1 VSDQVLLRDL
11 VAIPDAVHAGDFV
24 LSLAKG
30 VGEKS
35 TIDDYVVTEPLAQNF
50 DRALGLIR
58 SALETGASR
67 AAYLDGSFGSGKSHF
82 MAVLYAILSKD
93 PDARGKRGLADIV
106 ARHDAWLTGRK
117 FLLVPYHLIGN
128 QSLDAAIL
136 GGYVAHVLAEHP
148 GKPLPAV
155 FRDDEL
161 LGDAAEQRA
170 RQGDDDFISQLP
182 EADDEWGKEESDTGA
197 WDAESL
203 DRAFTEPPGGPE
215 RRRLIG
221 DLLAGPYKRY
231 ARAVRADQ
239 ESYIPLD
246 EGLSE
251 ISKHA
256 RNVLG
261 YDAIVLLL
269 DELVL
274 WLAGYIGDHRKISA
288 EAQKVSKLVESAEH
302 HRPAPII
309 SFVPRQRDLRDLVR
323 KDAAGVETTTLF
335 DTLKYWDGRF
345 DSIRLDDRNLPAI
358 VHERLLKP
366 KDPAA
371 RERLD
376 AAFSGTHLSAQAWEI
391 LLDTHGEAAAGTA
404 AATREAFRL
413 TYPFSPAFT
422 HAMVDIS
429 GALQRERTALK
440 LMQQLLVDYRDT
452 LPVGQLMPLGA
463 IFDVL
468 AAGVDRP
475 FTDKLRDE
483 FEQVKRFYT
492 QRVRPYLLMKHGLS
506 EDQAAALSP
515 KHPFRADD
523 LVVKTLLLAA
533 LVPNVPALTGLTAT
547 RLAALNHGSI
557 VSMIPNQ
564 ERAQVTRTLRQLSGQ
579 FGEIRLSGSDDD
591 PRVDLALIGV
601 DTEGLIRDNRHADDD
616 AARRKLVRDLIWNE
630 LKLTD
635 DGSFETQAKIVW
647 RGTARTVDVLMDN
660 VRDEERMP
668 STRFQ
673 ADPDTIRVVIDYPFD
688 TGNFGPA
695 EDVNRVHEL
704 QAKLDSDTLTWLPH
718 FLSED
723 RKADLST
730 LIVINYLLERDRLA
744 EVTPLWT
751 VEDRHHARTQLESRR
766 SALTSRLR
774 EALRRAYGVTSPDDA
789 DLGTRAAD
797 QLLTLARG
805 LEPRIPVGQG
815 MRGAFEG
822 FCGQL
827 LSYRFPAHPDFDL
840 NRSGRELKLT
850 ELETVL
856 SAVEHAA
863 QDKVGRFE
871 VPRADIATLKKVANP
886 LKLGV
891 MHEAAFVLLHE
902 WPDLINR
909 KAAGQDQVTV
919 RQVRDW
925 IDEAQRGM
933 PAAVQHLIVACYA
946 VQEDKAWL
954 RARQSIEMPPLG
966 RLTDDMVL
974 RGQELPTDEE
984 FERASARA
992 AGIFGVQR
1000 EPVRTARSVHAIAQE
1015 VHSWAAAWLGGTES
1029 LAAELDA
1036 HAVTLG
1042 LDQPGE
1048 EGGPGARQL
1057 TSRLVTELLSD
1068 LNKTLDSTEA
1078 LRVLAAADLPR
1089 ENAIYRAHAAS
1100 AGRLA
1105 EALGAA
1111 NWQALD
1117 ELAASVSVPEPDA
1130 AEQATD
1136 SEAAAIISRLRETA
1150 RRDEHEAALAA
1161 PLSTASQAALD
1172 LIIAWTRARTAVAAG
1187 PHEAVRGAT
1196 AAVRGTGRGLWNP
1209 AVQEASTTQ
1218 PDSRTPGLTEA
1229 GVAVPGWKSPSAT
1242 VPTLGLSQ
1250 PGAVGSV
1257 NRVSAA
1263 GVPALLDEIRAA
1275 AAADPDA
1282 EFEISWRIVDR

>member
-1 VSDQVLLRDL
+1 MSDQVLLRDL
-11 VAIPDAVHAGDFV
+11 IVIPDEVHAGDFV

-30 VGEKS
+30 VGERS
-35 TIDDYVVTEPLAQNF
+35 TIDDYVVTDPLAQNF
-50 DRALGLIR
+50 DRALGLVK

-82 MAVLYAILSKD
+82 MAVLYAILNGD
-93 PDARGKRGLADIV
+93 PDARGKKGLADV
-106 ARHDAWLTGRK
+106 VGRHDTWLAGRK
-117 FLLVPYHLIGN
+117 FLLVPYHLTGS

-136 GGYVAHVLAEHP
+136 GGYVAHVMAAHP

-155 FRDDEL
+155 YRDDEL
-161 LGDAAEQRA
+161 LADAVDQRA
-170 RQGDDDFISQLP
+170 RLGDDEFIKQLP
-182 EADDEWGKEESDTGA
+182 EADDEWGDAA
-197 WDAESL
+197 WDTRTL
-203 DRAFTEPPGGPE
+203 DGAFADSPGGKE

-221 DLLAGPYKRY
+221 DLLAGPFRRY

-239 ESYIPLD
+239 ESYISLD

-256 RNVLG
+256 RDVLG

-345 DSIRLDDRNLPAI
+345 DLIRLEDRNLPAI
-358 VHERLLKP
+358 VHERLLRP

-371 RERLD
+371 RQRLD

-391 LLDTHGEAAAGTA
+391 LLDTHGEAGGTTA
-404 AATREAFRL
+404 EATREAFRL

-429 GALQRERTALK
+429 SALQRERTALK
-440 LMQQLLVDYRDT
+440 LMQQLLVDYRDS

-468 AAGVDRP
+468 AAGADRP

-492 QRVRPYLLMKHGLS
+492 QRVRPYLLMKHGLT
-506 EDQAAALSP
+506 EDQAAVLGP
-515 KHPFRADD
+515 RHQFRADD

-547 RLAALNHGSI
+547 RLSALNHGSI

-564 ERAQVTRTLRQLSGQ
+564 ERVQVTRTLRQLSGQ
-579 FGEIRLSGSDDD
+579 FGEIRLSGSEED

-601 DTEGLIRDNRHADDD
+601 DTEGLIRDNLHADDD
-616 AARRKLVRDLIWNE
+616 STRRKLVKDLIWDE
-630 LKLTD
+630 LKLKD
-635 DGSFETQAKIVW
+635 DGGFETRAEVVW
-647 RGTARTVDVLMDN
+647 RGTVRAIDVLMDN

-673 ADPDTIRVVIDYPFD
+673 ADPGTIRVIIDHPFD

-695 EDVNRVHEL
+695 EDLNRVHDL
-704 QAKLDSDTLTWLPH
+704 QATLGDGDTLVWLPH

-751 VEDRHHARTQLESRR
+751 AEDRHHARTQLESRR

-789 DLGTRAAD
+789 DLGTRAAE
-797 QLLTLARG
+797 QVLSLARG
-805 LEPRIPVGQG
+805 FEPRISAGQG
-815 MRGAFEG
+815 MRGAFVG

-827 LSYRFPAHPDFDL
+827 LSYRYPAHPDFDL
-840 NRSGRELKLT
+840 SGSGRELKQA

-856 SAVEHAA
+856 RAVEQAA
-863 QDKVGRFE
+863 QDKVGRYE
-871 VPRADIATLKKVANP
+871 VPRADIATLKKIANP

-902 WPDLINR
+902 WPDLVNR
-909 KAAGQDQVTV
+909 KAAGRDQMTV
-919 RQVRDW
+919 SQVRGW
-925 IDEAQRGM
+925 IDEAQPGM
-933 PAAVQHLIVACYA
+933 PAEVQRLIAACYA
-946 VQEDKAWL
+946 IQGDKAWL
-954 RARQSIEMPPLG
+954 RAGQPIDMPALG
-966 RLTDDMVL
+966 RVTDDMAL
-974 RGQELPTDEE
+974 RGQELPTDAE

-992 AGIFGVQR
+992 AGIFGVKR
-1000 EPVRTARSVHAIAQE
+1000 EPVRTARSVHA
-1015 VHSWAAAWLGGTES
+1015 VAAAVRRLAAGLLGAAEA

-1036 HAVTLG
+1036 HADTLG
-1042 LDQPGE
+1042 LGDPADSGE
-1048 EGGPGARQL
+1048 PAARRL
-1057 TSRLVTELLSD
+1057 TSHLVTGLLST
-1068 LNKTLDSTEA
+1068 LNATADPTEA
-1078 LRVLAAADLPR
+1078 LRALAAADLPR
-1089 ENAIYRAHAAS
+1089 ENAIYRAHLAS
-1100 AGRLA
+1100 AERLA
-1105 EALGAA
+1105 ATLSGETKWRPL
-1111 NWQALD
+1111 NQ
-1117 ELAASVSVPEPDA
+1117 LAASVA
-1130 AEQATD
+1130 ASTGS
-1136 SEAAAIISRLRETA
+1136 SEAAADLEAAVIIGKLRDAA
-1150 RRDEHEAALAA
+1150 RRDEHEMPLAA
-1161 PLSTASQAALD
+1161 PFRAASEAALE
-1172 LIIAWTRARTAVAAG
+1172 LIMTRGRAAAG
-1187 PHEAVRGAT
+1187 APSSGPRPA
-1196 AAVRGTGRGLWNP
+1196 GTDQGNGRGRQGGTDIP
-1209 AVQEASTTQ
+1209 TAG
-1218 PDSRTPGLTEA
+1218 PPGTSGSAEA
-1229 GVAVPGWKSPSAT
+1229 GVARPGWTDIAA
-1242 VPTLGLSQ
+1242 GQ
-1250 PGAVGSV
+1250 Q
-1257 NRVSAA
+1257 AA
-1263 GVPALLDEIRAA
+1263 GVTVSHVSASDLPALLDQIRAT
-1275 AAADPDA
+1275 ADAHPDA
-1282 EFEISWRIVDR
+1282 EFDLSWRMLDR